1 MTAGES
7 IRRALYRMAREAQAR
22 GDKAEADRLD
32 RRVIELARR
41 EASDARQ

>member
-1 MTAGES
+1 MTATEAH
-7 IRRALYRMAREAQAR
+7 RRTLYRMAREAQAR

-41 EASDARQ
+41 EAKND